1 MFKIRDNVDLKE
13 LEKFGFYYWCNQ
25 DQEYGVYSYNYSKD
39 YSIPDICIDISVKD
53 RILKFHTFED
63 IYIND
68 IRGIADLIYDLT
80 QAGLIEKVME

>member
-1 MFKIRDNVDLKE
+1 MFKVCDNVDLKE

-25 DQEYGVYSYNYSKD
+25 NQEYGVYSYKYNENYYISNV
-39 YSIPDICIDISVKD
+39 CIDISVKD

-68 IRGIADLIYDLT
+68 IRGVADLIYDLT
-80 QAGLIEKVME
+80 QAELIERVVE